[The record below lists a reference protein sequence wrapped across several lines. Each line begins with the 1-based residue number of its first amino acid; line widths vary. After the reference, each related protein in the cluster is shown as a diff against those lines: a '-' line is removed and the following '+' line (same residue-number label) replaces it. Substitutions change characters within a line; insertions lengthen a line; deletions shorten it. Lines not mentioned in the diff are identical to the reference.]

1 MPQKAAITM
10 PLTRRA
16 RAKLTRTLDS
26 VLTHKAWGM
35 VVFLI
40 AMWTMFWLTFRVG
53 GYPMAWIEGGVNALG
68 GWVGDMLEGGPL
80 RDLVVDGIIG
90 GVGSVIVFL
99 PNILILFFCISFME
113 DSGYMARA
121 ALLMDGVMRRIGLHG
136 QSFIPL
142 VMGFGCN
149 VPGIMAAEGIKN
161 RSSRIITVLISPF
174 ISCSARLPVYILL
187 VGTFFPYHASLVLIA
202 IYVVGIAVAAL
213 TAVVMRRLLFKKDDS
228 PFKITMPQYR
238 MPTLRTIVRDMWV
251 KGRQYLKKMGG
262 VILVASVAVWVLSY
276 YPRPTEGMTAA
287 EQREHSYLGRVGIFV
302 EPVMRPLGIPWRG
315 SVALV
320 AGMGAKE
327 SIVSTMGVLY
337 SSGSGEDPDAE
348 MANLPVRIA
357 SADPETGV
365 PDWTPVS
372 ALSFMVFTLLYFPC
386 LAAVAAIRKEAGGW
400 RWAVLA
406 VVYSTLVAWVAAW
419 LVWTVGNVVAG

>member
-1 MPQKAAITM
+1 
-10 PLTRRA
+10 
-16 RAKLTRTLDS
+16 
-26 VLTHKAWGM
+26 
-35 VVFLI
+35 
-40 AMWTMFWLTFRVG
+40 
-53 GYPMAWIEGGVNALG
+53 
-68 GWVGDMLEGGPL
+68 
-80 RDLVVDGIIG
+80 
-90 GVGSVIVFL
+90 
-99 PNILILFFCISFME
+99 
-113 DSGYMARA
+113 
-121 ALLMDGVMRRIGLHG
+121 
-136 QSFIPL
+136 
-142 VMGFGCN
+142 
-149 VPGIMAAEGIKN
+149 
-161 RSSRIITVLISPF
+161 
-174 ISCSARLPVYILL
+174 
-187 VGTFFPYHASLVLIA
+187 
-202 IYVVGIAVAAL
+202 
-213 TAVVMRRLLFKKDDS
+213 
-228 PFKITMPQYR
+228 
-238 MPTLRTIVRDMWV
+238 MWV

-287 EQREHSYLGRVGIFV
+287 EQREHSYLGRVGMFV